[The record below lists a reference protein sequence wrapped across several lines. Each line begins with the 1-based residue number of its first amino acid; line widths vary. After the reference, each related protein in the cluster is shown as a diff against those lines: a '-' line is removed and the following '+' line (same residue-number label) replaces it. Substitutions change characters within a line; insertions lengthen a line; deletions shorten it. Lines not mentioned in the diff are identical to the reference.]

1 MYCCEFHETDT
12 FVECGDE
19 LRRVHIDVNNS
30 QLAQRLAMTER
41 ERDAT
46 KDALAQ
52 CQEWLQDKTEEYAAL
67 LEDMRESDATRRA
80 LARSHREYLARYE
93 QSTEENRRLA
103 QSYLELRE
111 AHKTLLDD
119 LQNLQSRALQSMLS
133 RLVRDEHT

>member
-1 MYCCEFHETDT
+1 MYCCCEFHRTDT

-19 LRRVHIDVNNS
+19 LRRVHIDVDNS

-93 QSTEENRRLA
+93 QSSEENRRLNE
-103 QSYLELRE
+103 SYHQLRE
-111 AHKTLLDD
+111 AHRILLGDFHD
-119 LQNLQSRALQSMLS
+119 LESLALHQ
-133 RLVRDEHT
+133 VCD